1 MIAGLKFLG
10 SSFVCS
16 PLLITLLQLSFQL
29 AERCKFPALEFLD
42 PAFADLVDRN
52 RIEIVQLL
60 AAMPERGDE
69 VGRFKNP
76 KVLCDRLPRHGEAV
90 AELVQRLSVV
100 GVKPVQQRA
109 SRRIGKRFED
119 LIHGWDSRQPNGC
132 MSSACFGCSPPPCYR
147 ALSQRRLALNSRG
160 GT

>member
-10 SSFVCS
+10 SR
-16 PLLITLLQLSFQL
+16 LLITLLQLSFQL
-29 AERCKFPALEFLD
+29 AERCKFPALEFSD
-42 PAFADLVDRN
+42 PAFADLMDRN

-69 VGRFKNP
+69 VGRFENP
-76 KVLCDRLPRHGEAV
+76 KVLCHRLPRHGEAV
-90 AELVQRLSVV
+90 AEFIQRLSVF
-100 GVKPVQQRA
+100 GVKPVEQRA
-109 SRRIGKRFED
+109 PRRIGKRFED
-119 LIHGWDSRQPNGC
+119 LIHGVDNRQPKGC
-132 MSSACFGCSPPPCYR
+132 MSSARFGRGPSLCYR